1 MKRTTKQYIVV
12 AIICIIIIGGASLFT
27 TIFVAN
33 QIKVEYKTLLTEAE
47 NDRKQNQRYVYVAM
61 NDISAGDAITENNTK
76 KVTVYSSQPQ
86 NSFITNH
93 DFGQLALIDIPLD
106 TQLIKTMLTE
116 TKVSSDLREVEYQI
130 LNINSN
136 IISNDTIDVRI
147 VFPNGESLVVLS
159 KKIIKGITEGTVMC
173 YLWLDPQE
181 ILKMSAAIVDAALY
195 PGTRLITT
203 KYIEPSIQDASE
215 ITYTPSLSILELL
228 ETDPNILERSS
239 KELEKEVRKALE
251 NRLAN
256 SMSTDV
262 SEINWDINPYQQNK
276 ATKKGVEDKIED
288 DKSEENKSEEN
299 KSEENKSEADKL
311 EKDQSEKDIT
321 GKNKTEQD
329 IEDDIVEGTDIGKDD
344 LAIGELGSNEDSNY
358 FYYAEE
364 QEAKDGVM
372 EYGE

>member
-1 MKRTTKQYIVV
+1 MKLNYRMKRTTKQYFIV
-12 AIICIIIIGGASLFT
+12 AIICIIIIGSAALLT

-33 QIKVEYKTLLTEAE
+33 QIKDEYKALLTEAE
-47 NDRKQNQRYVYVAM
+47 NDRKQNQRNVYVAM
-61 NDISAGDAITENNTK
+61 NDIVAGDVITENNTK
-76 KVTVYSSQPQ
+76 KVTVYTSQPQ
-86 NSFITNH
+86 NSYITNH
-93 DFGQLALIDIPLD
+93 EIGQLAIIDIPVD
-106 TQLIKTMLTE
+106 TQLTKTMLTDNII
-116 TKVSSDLREVEYQI
+116 SSDLREVEYQI

-136 IISNDTIDVRI
+136 ILGNDTVDVRI
-147 VFPNGESLVVLS
+147 VFPNGESLIVLS
-159 KKIIKGITEGTVMC
+159 KKVIKGITEGSVMC
-173 YLWLDPQE
+173 YLWLDAQE
-181 ILKMSAAIVDAALY
+181 ILRMSAAIVDAALY

-215 ITYTPSLSILELL
+215 VTYTPCLSILELL

-262 SEINWDINPYQQNK
+262 SEISWDISPYSQNK
-276 ATKKGVEDKIED
+276 NLVNSVKKGPEEDKKED
-288 DKSEENKSEEN
+288 DKTEVE
-299 KSEENKSEADKL
+299 
-311 EKDQSEKDIT
+311 
-321 GKNKTEQD
+321 KTEKVM
-329 IEDDIVEGTDIGKDD
+329 EETDIGKDGM
-344 LAIGELGSNEDSNY
+344 AAEELGSSEISEY